1 VRRRCSCHTGTE
13 VFHFTER
20 ERAEGER
27 ESLNLFISIQ
37 TANGKVNY
45 KLFFIFNFYSNIAL
59 IRKNIIII

>member
-1 VRRRCSCHTGTE
+1 MLLSYRYWSFP
-13 VFHFTER
+13 FHTER
-20 ERAEGER
+20 ETEGEI